1 MPTGSTPALSQK
13 NNSVS
18 KSNLMQIPL
27 KTWMTF
33 FYCSLLLAG
42 DARYPARTR
51 LNGEAVLTVT
61 ALERGRQRITF
72 RGDPG
77 WSGLPVSYRIGTCY
91 SGDSRLAAK
100 GEACVAEFEVSASR
114 EEISGKP
121 FLLYINDFPLVTVH
135 SIYEYINATNNIRN
149 NVTTDLV
156 QIKLS
161 APEVGSDQDWMLS
174 VKISQSDGM
183 LPLLQKLSASNLK
196 DGTIF
201 LMIASHQDTGWEDTP
216 SQCEE
221 DRDLRIISPALK
233 LLEENPDFS
242 FNVENMLSLME
253 FLKRN
258 PHRKDDITRYTRE
271 GRLSWGAMYNQPY
284 EEMYSGESLVR
295 ECYFGRKWFI
305 DNFPGLD
312 TRTVWNVDVPGRT
325 LQAAQIMA
333 KSGIKYLVISRQGQG
348 LFEWQ
353 SPDGSKVK
361 VYSPGDYGETWRQL
375 QRNHFRA
382 FRHIGDFA
390 LQYQKYNGA
399 AGKNAVIPFMANK
412 DMSPP
417 FMYSEVIESWNN
429 LDHWETPDGKKIVL
443 TLPKIRYGTPEQF
456 FAELEKLSPELPVIK
471 GERPNVW
478 VYIHGPSHHYMLTAS
493 REGGMLLTAAEK
505 FAAFH
510 ALLENNWSSYPQQKL
525 NEAWQ
530 DHLYADHGMGGKNG
544 HITDQLFLDKSLQ
557 AKQTADSILTGSLR
571 AISARIDFSH
581 KKGIPL
587 VVFNSL
593 SWERTGPVQASLAL
607 DSLNIRNFTL
617 TDQRGNPVA
626 FQLINAGKSAKGDV
640 NGVEIVFLAENVPS
654 LGYKTY
660 RLVPS
665 SGSMKVATGRKG
677 LVTSMENNFYRIT
690 LSKGGITQIRDKGLN
705 MDLFRTE
712 KFLAGELFT
721 MQSEGTGASEF
732 AQVQQPDMEGF
743 EKISDYRPAWHQV
756 EDGPLYQSAELI
768 QRIRH
773 ATVKQK
779 IILYHYTKKI
789 DFQVSIVNWEGI
801 QFREFRLAFP
811 VNMPDGKVVYEV
823 PFGKVEIGTDE
834 MPGAPGERYQ
844 VNASDIRP
852 RGILNWTS
860 GSNGQAGITL
870 SSPVAV
876 WDYKDPTGQ
885 PAGYPMLQPV
895 LLASRRSCHSQGNWY
910 LQEGDHHYSFS
921 LTSHPSDWRN
931 GYRQALEHNEP
942 LIAVFNPEKTQGEL
956 PPELSFMRMDQS
968 NVTISTIK
976 KSETEDKA
984 IIRLYETEGAGTTVT
999 LKSYFSVNNL
1009 IKCNLIEQKSAAVMN
1024 NPQIDIG
1031 KYAIETFELD

>member
-1 MPTGSTPALSQK
+1 MKKIFWPLFFL
-13 NNSVS
+13 
-18 KSNLMQIPL
+18 NLFL
-27 KTWMTF
+27 T
-33 FYCSLLLAG
+33 
-42 DARYPARTR
+42 YPAMAR
-51 LNGEAVLTVT
+51 LNGEAVITVT
-61 ALERGRQRITF
+61 SVTTGRQKITF
-72 RGDPG
+72 EGDPG
-77 WSGLPVSYRIGTCY
+77 WNGLPVSYRIGTCY
-91 SGDSRLAAK
+91 SGDGRLVTK
-100 GEACVAEFEVSASR
+100 GEASVAEFEVSASR

-121 FLLYINDFPLVTVH
+121 FLLYINDFPLVAVH

-149 NVTTDLV
+149 NATTDLV

-161 APEVGSDQDWMLS
+161 AQEVGSGQDWVLA
-174 VKISQSDGM
+174 VKVSQSDGM
-183 LPLLQKLSASNLK
+183 LSLLQKLSAGNLK

-258 PHRKDDITRYTRE
+258 PHRKDDIIRYTRE

-295 ECYFGRKWFI
+295 QFYFGRKWFI
-305 DNFPGLD
+305 DNFPDLD

-325 LQAAQIMA
+325 LQAAQIMV
-333 KSGIKYLVISRQGQG
+333 KSGIKYLVISRQEQG

-353 SPDGSKVK
+353 SPDGSRVK

-390 LQYQKYNGA
+390 LQYQKYKGN

-417 FMYSEVIESWNN
+417 LLYREVIESWNH
-429 LDHWETPDGKKIVL
+429 LDHWENPDGEKIPL
-443 TLPKIRYGTPEQF
+443 TLPRIRYATPEQF
-456 FAELEKLSPELPVIK
+456 FTELEKISPELPVIK

-478 VYIHGPSHHYMLTAS
+478 IYIHGPSHHHMLSAS
-493 REGGMLLTAAEK
+493 REGGILLTAAEK
-505 FAAFH
+505 FATFR
-510 ALLENNWSSYPQQKL
+510 ALVENNWSGYPQQKL

-530 DHLYADHGMGGKNG
+530 DHLYPDHGMGGKNG
-544 HITDQLFLDKSLQ
+544 HITDQLFLDKSLR
-557 AKQTADSILTGSLR
+557 AKQIADSILTGSLR

-593 SWERTGPVQASLAL
+593 SWERSGPVQASLAP

-617 TDQRGNPVA
+617 TDQRGNPVG
-626 FQLINAGKSAKGDV
+626 FQLTATDKNAKGARSAAT
-640 NGVEIVFLAENVPS
+640 IAFLAEKVPS

-660 RLVPS
+660 WLIPS
-665 SGSMKVATGRKG
+665 KGSSRTTAEKKP
-677 LVTSMENNFYRIT
+677 VTTLENHFYRIT
-690 LSKGGITQIRDKGLN
+690 LREGGIAQIRDKALSL
-705 MDLFRTE
+705 DLFRTE

-721 MQSEGTGASEF
+721 MQSEGTGAGEF
-732 AQVQQPDMEGF
+732 AQVQQPTMEGF
-743 EKISDYRPAWHQV
+743 EKISDYRPVWHQA
-756 EDGPLYQSAELI
+756 ENGPLYQSAELT

-789 DFQVSIVNWEGI
+789 DFQVSILNWEGI

-811 VNMPDGKVVYEV
+811 VNMDDGKVVYEV
-823 PFGKVEIGTDE
+823 PFGKVEIGKDE
-834 MPGAPGERYQ
+834 ITGAPGERYL

-852 RGILNWTS
+852 RGILNWIS
-860 GSNGQAGITL
+860 VSNGQAGITL

-876 WDYKDPTGQ
+876 WDYKDPTDQ
-885 PAGYPMLQPV
+885 PASYPMLQPV

-931 GYRQALEHNEP
+931 GYRHALEHNEP
-942 LIAVFNPEKTQGEL
+942 MTVVFNPGKTGGEL
-956 PPELSFMRMDQS
+956 PPELSFLSADQS
-968 NVTISTIK
+968 NITISAVK
-976 KSETEDKA
+976 KSETGNTM
-984 IIRLYETEGAGTTVT
+984 IIRLYETEGTDTPVN
-999 LKSYFSVNNL
+999 LKSHFRLNNMARS
-1009 IKCNLIEQKSAAVMN
+1009 NLIEQTGAAAEKSLIAV
-1024 NPQIDIG
+1024 G
-1031 KYAIETFELD
+1031 RYAIETFEVNESSKP